1 MFDYRRFAILEF
13 TMVKH
18 PALPISEAESTWP
31 AARWAQKGAPARSA
45 AAPLAHEVAMLR
57 FRGPWT
63 GSIIRKIQEILGN
76 TWND

>member
-31 AARWAQKGAPARSA
+31 AAR
-45 AAPLAHEVAMLR
+45 
-57 FRGPWT
+57 
-63 GSIIRKIQEILGN
+63 
-76 TWND
+76 